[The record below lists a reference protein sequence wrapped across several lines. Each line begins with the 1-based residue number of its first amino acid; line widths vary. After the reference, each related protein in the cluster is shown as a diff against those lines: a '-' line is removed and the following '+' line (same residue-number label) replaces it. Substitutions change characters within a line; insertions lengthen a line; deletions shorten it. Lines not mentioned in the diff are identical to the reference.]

1 MNQEILRA
9 IQSSPEAMQALG
21 QAIQEILQDPD
32 ITPENIGEI
41 IRMFEF
47 VLQNPDSYPEFRQ
60 SAIQSGAMDEEDLPM
75 EFDEAMMTIALMA
88 LKVVQQ
94 QMQEGSVPRFA
105 RGGLNQIAR
114 MGRYG
119 DTELAHINP
128 FEARILQAYGGSG
141 TVNPYTGQ
149 REFFLKK
156 IGRAL
161 KKVVKAVAPVLP
173 IALAFIPGGAAL
185 AGTLGSALSGG
196 ALAGTAA
203 NMLGSAAISGLS
215 SAASGGD
222 FVKGAIG
229 GALGAGVAP
238 VIGGAVG
245 DTLGMTLGDTAKNVV
260 GSAIT
265 GGAQSALSGGDFASG
280 AMQGALGGYAGST
293 LSGMAGNVGGRIGTG
308 LQAAGQQFGNAMTM
322 GASPTE
328 ALGQSAVAGLTAGFL
343 APPPAPAKSPYDLTP
358 SDSGGLGLKPPSDI
372 AVDSLKNRI
381 STTSGASLG
390 SGADNIDIGG
400 GYNPATGRG
409 DISGFGSGISVPQ
422 GMGTKIDTGQG
433 WTPGTA
439 TDAFSISGAGNTT
452 SAQPELGTGIQPSP
466 LNAIAAQ
473 TAATTPGVKGTV
485 GDAPATKGLSIGSAA
500 SMLPLLS
507 LFNTASTPEQ
517 VQQIVSQ
524 MTPEQQEYFN
534 RPMRTWNW
542 DTLSAAAKIQGLP
555 IGSYIAR
562 NWDKVGGGQY
572 DNPLEPEKKL
582 ARGGA
587 LNRLARG
594 GGSGRD
600 DTIPARLSDGEYVM
614 DAETVAL
621 LGDGSTTDGARRLD
635 QMRAK
640 IRQHKGKSMARGK
653 FSANAKSPLAYLKES
668 A

>member
-75 EFDEAMMTIALMA
+75 EFDEAMMSIALMA

-328 ALGQSAVAGLTAGFL
+328 ALGQSAVAGLTAGLL

-358 SDSGGLGLKPPSDI
+358 SDSGGLGLKPPSDLVVEGLKAPKLNTTSVPEMGLGMDYTLGSKTPTFKGPETL
-372 AVDSLKNRI
+372 AVDYSL
-381 STTSGASLG
+381 
-390 SGADNIDIGG
+390 
-400 GYNPATGRG
+400 
-409 DISGFGSGISVPQ
+409 
-422 GMGTKIDTGQG
+422 
-433 WTPGTA
+433 TA
-439 TDAFSISGAGNTT
+439 PSAQTT

-587 LNRLARG
+587 LTRLARG

>member
-21 QAIQEILQDPD
+21 QAIQEILQDQD
-32 ITPENIGEI
+32 ITPENIDEI

-47 VLQNPDSYPEFRQ
+47 VLQNPDSYGDFRM

-75 EFDEAMMTIALMA
+75 EFDEAMLTIALMA

-94 QMQEGSVPRFA
+94 QMQEGNMPRFA

-156 IGRAL
+156 LGRAL

-173 IALAFIPGGAAL
+173 LALAFIPGGAAL
-185 AGTLGSALSGG
+185 AGTLGGALSGG

-222 FVKGAIG
+222 FLKGAIG

-245 DTLGMTLGDTAKNVV
+245 DTLGMALGDTAKNVV

-293 LSGMAGNVGGRIGTG
+293 LSGAASGIGGQMGTG
-308 LQAAGQQFGNAMTM
+308 LQAAGQQFGNALTM

-328 ALGQSAVAGLTAGFL
+328 ALGQSAIAGLTAGFT
-343 APPPAPAKSPYDLTP
+343 APPAKSPYDITP
-358 SDSGGLGLKPPSDI
+358 AETGGLGLKAPSDI
-372 AVDSLKNRI
+372 AIEGLKAPAVNTA
-381 STTSGASLG
+381 SVPEMGLGFDYSLG
-390 SGADNIDIGG
+390 GSQTPTFKGPDNFAVD
-400 GYNPATGRG
+400 Y
-409 DISGFGSGISVPQ
+409 SLY
-422 GMGTKIDTGQG
+422 GQPEAPVG
-433 WTPGTA
+433 
-439 TDAFSISGAGNTT
+439 
-452 SAQPELGTGIQPSP
+452 SAQPELGTGIKASP
-466 LNAIAAQ
+466 LNVIAAQ
-473 TAATTPGVKGTV
+473 TAAATPGVKGTV
-485 GDAPATKGLSIGSAA
+485 GDAPANKGFTVGTAA
-500 SMLPLLS
+500 NMLPLLS
-507 LFNTASTPEQ
+507 LFSAAETPEQ
-517 VQQIVSQ
+517 VQQVVSQ

-542 DTLSAAAKIQGLP
+542 DTLNAAAKIQGLP

-572 DNPLEPEKKL
+572 DNPAEPTQNL

-587 LNRLARG
+587 LSRLARG

-621 LGDGSTTDGARRLD
+621 LGDGSTSDGARRLD

-653 FSANAKSPLAYLKES
+653 FSANAKSPLAYLKG